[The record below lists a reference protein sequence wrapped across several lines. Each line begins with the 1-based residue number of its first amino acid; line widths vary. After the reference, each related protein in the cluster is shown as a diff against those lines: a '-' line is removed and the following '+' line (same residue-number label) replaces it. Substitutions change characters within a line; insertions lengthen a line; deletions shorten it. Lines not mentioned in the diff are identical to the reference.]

1 MGSAHDGVV
10 DNMPQLPEGVIRL
23 RSFHIAPDRG
33 LSIIW
38 FSEQRFL
45 DAAFP
50 MLKEFQQAIA
60 DRFEAKCVAQKG
72 ITSPELD
79 MG

>member
-1 MGSAHDGVV
+1 M
-10 DNMPQLPEGVIRL
+10 
-23 RSFHIAPDRG
+23 
-33 LSIIW
+33 SIIW
-38 FSEQRFL
+38 FSEQKFL

-50 MLKEFQQAIA
+50 LLKQFQQAIA